1 MKILGS
7 ISFNLT
13 RVLIG
18 LLVVAT
24 ILEKLA
30 GTQVVSDFIYHSPV
44 FIALWAAVV
53 FSGIVYLVYKK
64 QFKKRMA
71 FGIHLSFVV
80 ILLGA
85 LVTFI
90 SSESGQVH
98 LRTDEVKTSYVNNFG
113 REVNWPFGVTLK
125 QFQVLCYPGT
135 QTPQDFVSQLQFT
148 DDNMATSE
156 IATVSMNRVA
166 SYQGYRFYQSGYDN
180 DSRGTRLTI
189 SYDPYG
195 IAITYTGYV
204 LLLLTFIGY
213 FFSKKSQWRML
224 LNSPILKS
232 TAVVIVLWLMSV
244 NLQAASQP
252 KVLPVKAAE
261 EFCDLCVLYNG
272 RICPL
277 QTLARDFTMKL
288 YGKTSFQSYSAEQV
302 FTGWLFFYTSWNKQ
316 PMIKIK
322 SQQVQKALGVDTK
335 YICYNDFANRS
346 HQYKLSNWREQ
357 LPEDSNQA
365 TQKAFAEADEKFN
378 IVRMLFAGKLSRIF
392 PYVDD
397 KEQLQWYASGDALP
411 GDMDENTWMFIRK
424 AMDYA
429 AEFALVG
436 DSQKFTDFTQKV
448 KAYQQ
453 KTAGAVL
460 PSPLKL
466 KAEKCYNA
474 MASVL
479 WLAITCML
487 IGIGLFLYSIRRTI
501 NHKKWHQ
508 QVFIISIAGVV
519 AVFMFLSFR
528 MLLRTFISG
537 HLPVTNGFET
547 MQFLAWSILLLSLL
561 LHKRFLQLLPFG
573 FILCGLSLM
582 VSVLGQSNPKITQL
596 MPVLSSPLLSIHVVS
611 IMISY
616 ALMAFMMM
624 NGITALV
631 LKYTTADSTMQLQRL
646 QVISQIILYP
656 AVFFMAAGIFIGA
669 VWANMSWG
677 RYWGWD
683 PKEVWALIT
692 LLIYAL
698 ALHTKSLTRFQKPM
712 YFHWFS
718 VIAFIS
724 VLFTYFGVNFLL
736 GGLHSYAG

>member
-1 MKILGS
+1 MKIFGKMAFS
-7 ISFNLT
+7 IA
-13 RVLIG
+13 RVLIV
-18 LLVVAT
+18 LLVIAT
-24 ILEKLA
+24 ILEKMA
-30 GTQVVSDFIYHSPV
+30 GTEIVRDFIYHSPV
-44 FIALWAAVV
+44 FIALWAALILA
-53 FSGIVYLVYKK
+53 GMAYLIHQK

-71 FGIHLSFVV
+71 FGIHLSLVI

-85 LVTFI
+85 LVTFV
-90 SSESGQVH
+90 SSVSGQIH
-98 LRTDEVKTSYVNNFG
+98 LREGVEKTSFVDDSGF
-113 REVNWPFGVTLK
+113 EVDWPFSVSLK

-135 QTPQDFVSQLQFT
+135 QTPQDFVSELQFT
-148 DDNMATSE
+148 NHDGLSSE
-156 IATVSMNRVA
+156 TATVSMNRIA

-180 DSRGTRLTI
+180 DGLGTRLSI

-195 IAITYTGYV
+195 IAITYTGYI
-204 LLLLTFIGY
+204 LLLVTFVGY
-213 FFSKKSQWRML
+213 FFSKKSQWQQL
-224 LNSPILKS
+224 LNHPVLKS
-232 TAVVIVLWLMSV
+232 AAAVVILCLMTV
-244 NLQAASQP
+244 NLQAANQP
-252 KVLPVKAAE
+252 KVLPTKAAE

-288 YGKTSFQSYSAEQV
+288 YGKTSYQSYSAEQV

-322 SQQVQKALGVDTK
+322 SQQVRKVLGVDSK
-335 YICYNDFANRS
+335 YICYNDFANGS
-346 HQYKLSNWREQ
+346 HQYKLSNWRAQ
-357 LPEDSNQA
+357 LSEDSNQA

-378 IVRMLFAGKLSRIF
+378 IVRMLFAGKLSCIF
-392 PYVDD
+392 PYVDSY
-397 KEQLQWYASGDALP
+397 EHLQWYASGDVLP
-411 GDMDENTWMFIRK
+411 SEMDENTWMFIRK

-436 DSQKFTDFTQKV
+436 DFQKFSEFTQKV
-448 KAYQQ
+448 KTYQQ
-453 KTAGAVL
+453 KTAGHVL
-460 PSPLKL
+460 PSPLQL
-466 KAEKCYNA
+466 KAEKMYNA
-474 MASVL
+474 IASVL
-479 WLAITCML
+479 WLAIVCML
-487 IGIGLFLYSIRRTI
+487 GGIVLFLYAIRRTI
-501 NHKKWHQ
+501 NHKSWHRPI
-508 QVFIISIAGVV
+508 FIISLAGVL
-519 AVFMFLSFR
+519 AIFMFLSFR
-528 MLLRTFISG
+528 MILRTYISS

-582 VSVLGQSNPKITQL
+582 VSVMGQSNPKITQL

-631 LKYTTADSTMQLQRL
+631 LKYTTSDSTIQLQSL
-646 QVISQIILYP
+646 HIISQIILYP

-698 ALHTKSLTRFQKPM
+698 ALHPKSLTRFQKPL

-718 VIAFIS
+718 VLAFLA
-724 VLFTYFGVNFLL
+724 VLITYFGVNFIL